1 MANDIDQNPAARRD
15 RGLGEDRG
23 QHGALHSQDRTQP
36 NKSAMGATDAPP
48 SRDRSLANGARPEID
63 QGDEQN
69 LGR

>member
-1 MANDIDQNPAARRD
+1 MTKDIDQTPAARRD

-36 NKSAMGATDAPP
+36 NKSALGAKDAPP
-48 SRDRSLANGARPEID
+48 RHEQDLGNGARPELD